1 MKTILD
7 THHELA
13 LFEKRAASSR
23 TMIRGAIAVWL
34 LVSLGAVFFAS
45 AEFFSRAGAIGVG
58 LIVVAFSLSAA
69 ARQSY
74 QTILLKGLIQVMR
87 EKNQIDAHMNG
98 HDYDQN
104 LEAVQR
110 LLSRLD
116 MRSRPARASEVAAAA
131 TATVQWGFGDL
142 LIRSLPLIGA

>member
-13 LFEKRAASSR
+13 LFEKRATSSR
-23 TMIRGAIAVWL
+23 TMIRGAIAVWC
-34 LVSLGAVFFAS
+34 LVSLSAIFFAS
-45 AEFFSRAGAIGVG
+45 PEFFSRAGAIGLG
-58 LIVVAFSLSAA
+58 LIVIAFSLSAA

-87 EKNQIDAHMNG
+87 EKNEIDAHLNA

-110 LLSRLD
+110 LLARLNI
-116 MRSRPARASEVAAAA
+116 RARPARTSEVAAAA
-131 TATVQWGFGDL
+131 TATFQWGFGDL
-142 LIRSLPLIGA
+142 LIQSLPLIGA

>member
-7 THHELA
+7 THHELV

-131 TATVQWGFGDL
+131 TATFQWGFGDL